1 ATHNAYTI
9 AAIKKLAA
17 GREFEFQR
25 LHGMGEQVY
34 ETLAEEEGERP
45 TRVRIYAPVG
55 GHKDLLAYLV
65 RRLLENGANSSFVN
79 RMADANVPVA
89 ELTTD
94 PVAELSALQPRR
106 NPAIPLPPDIYP
118 NRRNSAGIDL
128 ADPLVREPLLDQLT
142 ALGDRQWAAAPTVI
156 AAEGGNA
163 HEIRAP
169 QNGGLVGQAL
179 GATPADIDLMLPR
192 AQAAQPGWDA
202 LGGSARAGL
211 LSEASDLFEAH
222 SAELVWPCVREAGK
236 TLMDSVL
243 ELREA
248 VDFLRYY
255 ACEARML
262 CSAPRPLPGPTGE
275 QNLLRLHGRGV
286 FATISPWNFP
296 LAIFTGMATAALA
309 AGNTVIA
316 KPAEQTPL
324 IAALAVKLCHEAGIP
339 DDVLQLAPGDGR
351 VGAALTSDPRI
362 AGVAFTGSTETA
374 RAINRALAA
383 RDAPTATLIAETGG
397 Q

>member
-106 NPAIPLPPDIYP
+106 NPAIPLPADIYP

-128 ADPLVREPLLDQLT
+128 ADPLVRQPLLD
-142 ALGDRQWAAAPTVI
+142 ALEGLAERQWEAAPT
-156 AAEGGNA
+156 A
-163 HEIRAP
+163 RAP
-169 QNGGLVGQAL
+169 VSTDPAEAEPADPFAEQPELVESSPIRSPQDNGVIVGHAHY
-179 GATPADIDLMLPR
+179 ATPADIALMLER
-192 AQAAQPGWDA
+192 TQAAQSGWDA
-202 LGGSARAGL
+202 LGGAARAEL
-211 LSEASDLFEAH
+211 LERASDLFEIHAGEII
-222 SAELVWPCVREAGK
+222 SLCVREAGK
-236 TLMDSVL
+236 TLPD
-243 ELREA
+243 A
-248 VDFLRYY
+248 V
-255 ACEARML
+255 
-262 CSAPRPLPGPTGE
+262 
-275 QNLLRLHGRGV
+275 
-286 FATISPWNFP
+286 
-296 LAIFTGMATAALA
+296 
-309 AGNTVIA
+309 
-316 KPAEQTPL
+316 
-324 IAALAVKLCHEAGIP
+324 
-339 DDVLQLAPGDGR
+339 
-351 VGAALTSDPRI
+351 
-362 AGVAFTGSTETA
+362 
-374 RAINRALAA
+374 
-383 RDAPTATLIAETGG
+383 
-397 Q
+397 